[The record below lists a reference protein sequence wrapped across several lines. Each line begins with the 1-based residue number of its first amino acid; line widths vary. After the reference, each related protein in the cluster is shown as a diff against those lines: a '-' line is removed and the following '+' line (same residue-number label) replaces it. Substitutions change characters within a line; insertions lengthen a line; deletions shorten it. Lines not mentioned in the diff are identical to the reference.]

1 MSVLRKAEGSCLA
14 FYDLVSEATQHH
26 SCFTLLTE
34 TVTRKEYQRIF
45 EHFLKL
51 SQYYTVVIV
60 TILVLSILAER
71 PVIGIIGKRADREDN
86 ELS

>member
-1 MSVLRKAEGSCLA
+1 MA

-34 TVTRKEYQRIF
+34 TVTKEYQRIF

-51 SQYYTVVIV
+51 LQYYTIVIV
-60 TILVLSILAER
+60 TILVLSVLAER
-71 PVIGIIGKRADREDN
+71 PVIGIIRERADREDN

>member
-1 MSVLRKAEGSCLA
+1 MA

-34 TVTRKEYQRIF
+34 TVTRKEYQNII
-45 EHFLKL
+45 
-51 SQYYTVVIV
+51 QYYTIVIV

-71 PVIGIIGKRADREDN
+71 PVIGIIRERADRKDN

>member
-1 MSVLRKAEGSCLA
+1 MA

-34 TVTRKEYQRIF
+34 TVTKEYQRIF

-51 SQYYTVVIV
+51 LQYYTIVIV
-60 TILVLSILAER
+60 TILVLSVLAER
-71 PVIGIIGKRADREDN
+71 PVIGIIRERADREDK

>member
-1 MSVLRKAEGSCLA
+1 MTVLRKPEGSCLA

-34 TVTRKEYQRIF
+34 TVTKEYQRIF

-51 SQYYTVVIV
+51 LQYYTIVIV
-60 TILVLSILAER
+60 TILVLSVLAER
-71 PVIGIIGKRADREDN
+71 PVIGIIRERADREDN